1 MVVEYIDRAQGP
13 TLGFLAQNL
22 HTTQSNPAKS
32 TLLRTRPDCGSHSD
46 LPPIFAHSLADASV
60 GQGEVV
66 ATILVT
72 DQGHNRG
79 EEAIGALQL
88 VCSEILVPSGPDG
101 RPELCE
107 SLGHECRRALA
118 TASPFR
124 GTRLGSRDRRAARLP
139 KYISKSQ
146 GVTVKIQTFLNTLLD
161 PIFNVDHDS
170 GLENRSYTLPFSR
183 NRDC

>member
-1 MVVEYIDRAQGP
+1 MVVEYMDRAQGP

-107 SLGHECRRALA
+107 SLGPA
-118 TASPFR
+118 TMHTGFQHAPH
-124 GTRLGSRDRRAARLP
+124 
-139 KYISKSQ
+139 
-146 GVTVKIQTFLNTLLD
+146 VEIQTFLNTLLD
-161 PIFNVDHDS
+161 PIFNVDYDS
-170 GLENRSYTLPFSR
+170 GLENRSYALPFSR

>member
-1 MVVEYIDRAQGP
+1 MVVEYMDRAQGP

-79 EEAIGALQL
+79 EEAIGLM
-88 VCSEILVPSGPDG
+88 
-101 RPELCE
+101 
-107 SLGHECRRALA
+107 ALA
-118 TASPFR
+118 QPACSRYNLAVWCEPTPSVACTSRSDASPSVSSINA
-124 GTRLGSRDRRAARLP
+124 LILD
-139 KYISKSQ
+139 
-146 GVTVKIQTFLNTLLD
+146 FLE
-161 PIFNVDHDS
+161 
-170 GLENRSYTLPFSR
+170 GL
-183 NRDC
+183 